1 MPSPAGHAD
10 LLPPPLLDADRI
22 ALFLD
27 MDGVLAPIMARPEA
41 VTADARRTAV
51 LRFLAVRLKGR
62 LAILSGRTLSE
73 IDRITDGAVA
83 SAAGVHGLE
92 RRQDGAVRS
101 TLADPALGE
110 AVAAFRDFARSRPGA
125 QVEDKGL
132 STALHYRLAPDHAHA
147 ALDLARDLAA
157 ATGLRL
163 QGGDMVVELRTPG
176 ADKGSALAWVAET
189 RGVPRADVMAIGD
202 SGNDVGMVSW
212 AGVGCAPA
220 DAKPD
225 VLAVARHVSAL
236 PHDSGAVADLLERL
250 ALPPPRP

>member
-27 MDGVLAPIMARPEA
+27 MDGVLAPIMATPEA
-41 VTADARRTAV
+41 VVADPRRTQV
-51 LRFLAVRLKGR
+51 LRRLAVRLEGR

-92 RRQDGAVRS
+92 RRHQGEVLAA
-101 TLADPALGE
+101 LADPALGE

-125 QVEDKGL
+125 RVEDKGL

-147 ALDLARDLAA
+147 ALDLAQDLAA
-157 ATGLRL
+157 ATGLKL

-176 ADKGSALAWVAET
+176 ADKGSALTAFMQTPPFAGAAPIMLGDDLTDEDAFAAAAALGGQ
-189 RGVPRADVMAIGD
+189 GVLVGPPRATAARWRLPEQAAVLDWLEAL
-202 SGNDVGMVSW
+202 SGG
-212 AGVGCAPA
+212 PA
-220 DAKPD
+220 
-225 VLAVARHVSAL
+225 
-236 PHDSGAVADLLERL
+236 
-250 ALPPPRP
+250 

>member
-27 MDGVLAPIMARPEA
+27 MDGVLAPIMATPEA

-51 LRFLAVRLKGR
+51 LRRLAVRLNGR
-62 LAILSGRTLSE
+62 LAIISGRTLSE

-92 RRQDGAVRS
+92 RRHDGAVRS
-101 TLADPALGE
+101 ALADPALGE

-176 ADKGSALAWVAET
+176 ADKGSALTAFMQTAPFAGAVPVMLGDDLTDEDAFVAAAALGGQ
-189 RGVPRADVMAIGD
+189 GVLVGPPRATAAVWRLPDQGD
-202 SGNDVGMVSW
+202 ILDW
-212 AGVGCAPA
+212 LETLAGAPA
-220 DAKPD
+220 
-225 VLAVARHVSAL
+225 
-236 PHDSGAVADLLERL
+236 
-250 ALPPPRP
+250 